1 MIFWFLF
8 IHTGLVKDYIIL
20 HTCTEK
26 TCTCTEKTPEH
37 QINPINLPRLQLQK
51 LPQEPEMNKE
61 CGRQDRSVCSGP
73 PCVKY
78 EKMWVKQGKLECKA
92 KLKPSQMT

>member
-20 HTCTEK
+20 HTCTL
-26 TCTCTEKTPEH
+26 TEKTPEN
-37 QINPINLPRLQLQK
+37 QINPINLPLLQLQK

-61 CGRQDRSVCSGP
+61 CRQDRSVCSRP
-73 PCVKY
+73 PCVEKY
-78 EKMWVKQGKLECKA
+78 EKMWIKQGKLEEKE
-92 KLKPSQMT
+92 KLKPSQIT